1 MRRFLFPCLLIA
13 LLLLVPTLSVESQTP
28 VYLSRGNIFSEHF
41 KDPVEKLIF
50 IAYNGNSYVL
60 TNFHESSVAIN
71 YDEFKFLLGRDK
83 IEIEDI
89 MCVIHNHTGNL
100 VRFSN
105 KDLQFYRILRS
116 EGFKGWFLLW
126 SSFRQKVTD
135 WRYI

>member
-1 MRRFLFPCLLIA
+1 MRRILIVVFCLLIA
-13 LLLLVPTLSVESQTP
+13 ILLLAQTP
-28 VYLSRGNIFSEHF
+28 VYLSRGNIFSECF

-50 IAYNGNSYVL
+50 IARNGNFYAL

-71 YDEFKFLLGRDK
+71 YNEFKNRLKEEEL
-83 IEIEDI
+83 EIKDI

-100 VRFSN
+100 TKFSP
-105 KDLQFYRILRS
+105 KDLQFYGVLKS

-135 WRYI
+135 WRYR

>member
-1 MRRFLFPCLLIA
+1 MKRVLIIAFCLLVAI
-13 LLLLVPTLSVESQTP
+13 LLLAQTP
-28 VYLSRGNIFSEHF
+28 VYLSRGNIFSECF

-60 TNFHESSVAIN
+60 TNFHKSSVAIN
-71 YDEFKFLLGRDK
+71 YDEFKYLLERDG

-100 VRFSN
+100 TKFSS

-116 EGFKGWFLLW
+116 KGFKGWFLLW
-126 SSFRQKVTD
+126 SSFRRKVTD
-135 WRYI
+135 WRYK